1 MDDDGQLVGDLPLLD
16 LLLAL
21 RTDPEA
27 RVGQLLDDEEP
38 VTVGPDARADRG
50 GRAADPVRGAT
61 RCWWWRTGDRSA
73 ASWPTTSSTRSS
85 PTKGRFHFP
94 QLFE

>member
-21 RTDPEA
+21 RNDPEA

-38 VTVGPDARADRG
+38 VTVGPGDA
-50 GRAADPVRGAT
+50 GRPR
-61 RCWWWRTGDRSA
+61 
-73 ASWPTTSSTRSS
+73 WPSS
-85 PTKGRFHFP
+85 
-94 QLFE
+94 